1 MSCSSIVK
9 LLHKSRSAKYLFRF
23 KGSIFLFHSLT
34 EKVMTIEKV
43 STSMERSWVTALSGV
58 NANVLFTFIQHYIP
72 WNIICYSQNRK
83 FMQPSLSTNSFN
95 YMTFLSGYI
104 FGLWRRYSFIRAS
117 LIAISTFH
125 FYSEVYSERPHP
137 SRRVIKNC
145 GTGGVS
151 YLYAYYS

>member
-34 EKVMTIEKV
+34 EKVLTIEKV

-72 WNIICYSQNRK
+72 WNITCYSQNRK
-83 FMQPSLSTNSFN
+83 FMQPCLRTNSFN

-104 FGLWRRYSFIRAS
+104 FGLWRCYNFIRAL

-125 FYSEVYSERPHP
+125 FHSEVYSAHPHP

-145 GTGGVS
+145 GTGGAS